1 MNTTFQD
8 VLYNNIFKKTNK
20 ERNMLQKI
28 NVRENKGQ
36 SRDTGNMGQ
45 QTRATWDS
53 RHMQYGTADTKQ
65 HGTTD
70 TGNIGQHTGNMRQQ
84 TQAIWNSRHRQHG
97 TTYTGNMG
105 QQTRQHGTT
114 DTRQHGTTE
123 TGNMG
128 QQT

>member
-45 QTRATWDS
+45 QTHAIWDS
-53 RHMQYGTADTKQ
+53 RHKATWDNRHRQHRTTHRQYE
-65 HGTTD
+65 TTD
-70 TGNIGQHTGNMRQQ
+70 TGNMEQQ
-84 TQAIWNSRHRQHG
+84 TQATWDNIHR
-97 TTYTGNMG
+97 
-105 QQTRQHGTT
+105 
-114 DTRQHGTTE
+114 
-123 TGNMG
+123 
-128 QQT
+128 

>member
-53 RHMQYGTADTKQ
+53 RHMQYGTADTRQ

-70 TGNIGQHTGNMRQQ
+70 TGNMEQQTRVMGQQ
-84 TQAIWNSRHRQHG
+84 TQATWDSRHKATWDNRHKATWDSRHRQHG
-97 TTYTGNMG
+97 TAHTDNM
-105 QQTRQHGTT
+105 
-114 DTRQHGTTE
+114 
-123 TGNMG
+123 
-128 QQT
+128 